1 MKNRTREEKVDLL
14 LPIICALIYVSS
26 YFGRHSYTS
35 NITQIVAA
43 LGVSYS
49 DTGLVSTMFFFA
61 YGVGQFVHGIFCNKY
76 SEKYVIPAV
85 LAVSATINLLVF
97 FGIDFNIYKY
107 LWLLNGACLSVLWPF
122 LVRILSKYLSG
133 KAVPRGIVLI
143 TASATVGY
151 CFTYLFSAIFSAFK
165 AYKLSF
171 LFASALLIACG
182 VIWVVVY
189 NRLGLV
195 NIGIKLDS
203 EKAEAVKTTVPT
215 HAKPQ
220 KNAAFILLLVAM
232 SIYAITTNTIK
243 DGLHVWVPSV
253 LKDSF
258 ELPESMST
266 FLSITLSIFGMFAAM
281 LSVKIHSK
289 VKNYLLEV
297 ELISILAG
305 GLVLAIIGL
314 IGNSHL
320 ILTLICF
327 GAVALLMHT
336 CCSTLTGIAPMEL
349 KDKMDSGALAGILN
363 GSCYVGSVI
372 ASYALGIIAD
382 NFGWISVFYFLLIL
396 SVIPAGVL
404 LVKLAYRGVS
414 TIIKR

>member
-1 MKNRTREEKVDLL
+1 MKKRTREENVDLL
-14 LPIICALIYVSS
+14 LPIVCALIYVSS

-85 LAVSATINLLVF
+85 LAVSSIINLLVF
-97 FGIDFNIYKY
+97 FGIDFEIYKY
-107 LWLLNGACLSVLWPF
+107 LWLLNGCCLSVLWPF

-133 KAVPRGIVLI
+133 KAVPRGIVILSS
-143 TASATVGY
+143 SATVGY
-151 CFTYLFSAIFSAFK
+151 CLIYLFSAIFSALN
-165 AYKLSF
+165 AYKVSF
-171 LFASALLIACG
+171 LFSSLFLIATG
-182 VIWVVVY
+182 IIWVVVY
-189 NRLGLV
+189 NRFGLSKM
-195 NIGIKLDS
+195 GIKLDS
-203 EKAEAVKTTVPT
+203 EKIEAVKTSIPT
-215 HAKPQ
+215 KSKSAKD
-220 KNAAFILLLVAM
+220 AAFILLLIAM
-232 SIYAITTNTIK
+232 SIYAVTTNTIK

-266 FLSITLSIFGMFAAM
+266 FLSLTLSIFGMFAAM
-281 LSVKIHSK
+281 LSVKIHAK

-297 ELISILAG
+297 ELIAILAG

-314 IGNSHL
+314 ISTGHL

-349 KDKMDSGALAGILN
+349 KDKMDSGALAGIMN

-372 ASYALGIIAD
+372 SSYALGIIAD

-396 SVIPAGVL
+396 SLIPAVIL
-404 LVKLAYRGVS
+404 LVKLLCRGVS
-414 TIIKR
+414 RIFKH

>member
-1 MKNRTREEKVDLL
+1 MKKRTREENVDLL
-14 LPIICALIYVSS
+14 LPIVCALIYVSS

-85 LAVSATINLLVF
+85 LAVSSIINLLVF
-97 FGIDFNIYKY
+97 FGIDFEIYKY

-133 KAVPRGIVLI
+133 KAVPRGIVILSG
-143 TASATVGY
+143 SATVGY
-151 CFTYLFSAIFSAFK
+151 CFIYLFSAIFSALN
-165 AYKLSF
+165 AYKVSF
-171 LFASALLIACG
+171 LFSSLFLIATG
-182 VIWVVVY
+182 IIWVVVY
-189 NRLGLV
+189 NSFGLSKM
-195 NIGIKLDS
+195 GIKLDS
-203 EKAEAVKTTVPT
+203 EKTEAVKTSIPT
-215 HAKPQ
+215 KSKSAKD
-220 KNAAFILLLVAM
+220 AAFILLLIAM
-232 SIYAITTNTIK
+232 SIYAVTTNTIK

-266 FLSITLSIFGMFAAM
+266 FLSLTLSIFGMFAAM
-281 LSVKIHSK
+281 LSVKIHAK

-297 ELISILAG
+297 ELIAILAG

-314 IGNSHL
+314 ISTGHL

-349 KDKMDSGALAGILN
+349 KDKMDSGALAGIMN

-372 ASYALGIIAD
+372 SSYALGIIAD

-396 SVIPAGVL
+396 SLIPAVIL
-404 LVKLAYRGVS
+404 LVKLLCRGVS
-414 TIIKR
+414 RIFKH

>member
-1 MKNRTREEKVDLL
+1 MKKRTREENVDLL
-14 LPIICALIYVSS
+14 LPIVCALIYVSS

-85 LAVSATINLLVF
+85 LAVSSIINLLVF
-97 FGIDFNIYKY
+97 FGIDFEIYKY
-107 LWLLNGACLSVLWPF
+107 LWLLNGCCLSVLWPF

-133 KAVPRGIVLI
+133 KAVPRGIVILSS
-143 TASATVGY
+143 SATVGY
-151 CFTYLFSAIFSAFK
+151 CFIYLFSAIFSALN
-165 AYKLSF
+165 AYKVSF
-171 LFASALLIACG
+171 LFSSLFLIATG
-182 VIWVVVY
+182 IIWVVVY
-189 NRLGLV
+189 NRFGLSKM
-195 NIGIKLDS
+195 GIKLDS
-203 EKAEAVKTTVPT
+203 EKTEAVKTSIPT
-215 HAKPQ
+215 GSKSAKD
-220 KNAAFILLLVAM
+220 AAFILLLIAM
-232 SIYAITTNTIK
+232 SIYAVTTNTIK

-266 FLSITLSIFGMFAAM
+266 FLSLTLSIFGMFAAM
-281 LSVKIHSK
+281 LSVKIHAK

-297 ELISILAG
+297 ELIAILAG

-314 IGNSHL
+314 IGTGHL

-349 KDKMDSGALAGILN
+349 KDKIDSGALAGILN

-396 SVIPAGVL
+396 SLIPAVIL
-404 LVKLAYRGVS
+404 LVKLLCRGVS
-414 TIIKR
+414 RIFKH